1 MISVMIGMGGLVF
14 SIILFL
20 SMIFSIGITLA
31 FPFIAIDYF
40 NRQEYHAPVTVFLLI
55 WLLDSLVLYMLS
67 LKGIL

>member
-55 WLLDSLVLYMLS
+55 WLLDSLVLYMLF

>member
-20 SMIFSIGITLA
+20 SIIFSIGITLA